1 MAYELEVYPDAEE
14 QIDALP
20 PEVRAALGRAMTV
33 LALVPWN
40 GLPYNDDMP
49 DGSMRQL
56 VRRAPFVRDTI
67 AVLLQDS
74 RRNAAG
80 QELRDLAV
88 RAGLPG

>member
-1 MAYELEVYPDAEE
+1 VAYELEVYPDAEE

-56 VRRAPFVRDTI
+56 VFGNQGLVTCLILEDQGRVD
-67 AVLLQDS
+67 VLRVQWV
-74 RRNAAG
+74 G
-80 QELRDLAV
+80 
-88 RAGLPG
+88 

>member
-56 VRRAPFVRDTI
+56 VFGHQGLVTYLILEDQGRVD
-67 AVLLQDS
+67 VLRVQWV
-74 RRNAAG
+74 G
-80 QELRDLAV
+80 
-88 RAGLPG
+88 

>member
-56 VRRAPFVRDTI
+56 VFGQQGLVTYLILEDQGRVD
-67 AVLLQDS
+67 VLRVQWV
-74 RRNAAG
+74 G
-80 QELRDLAV
+80 
-88 RAGLPG
+88 